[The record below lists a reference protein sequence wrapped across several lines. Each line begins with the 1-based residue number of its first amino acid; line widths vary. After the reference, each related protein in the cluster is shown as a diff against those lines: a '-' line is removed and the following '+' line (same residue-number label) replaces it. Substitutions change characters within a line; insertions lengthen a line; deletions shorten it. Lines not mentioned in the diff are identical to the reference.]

1 MVQTAPVH
9 AGVLGQRVLRPV
21 KLRPCKW
28 PCASVAGERKVFKSA
43 AVLLKGSKV
52 SGVSF
57 FSKRCTRI
65 HTEERLHAYKCYPEP
80 DLRAALAVQEVLWSL
95 WRQATKQLCF
105 PNGPLVPFSGFS
117 FMGDG
122 SV

>member
-1 MVQTAPVH
+1 MHT
-9 AGVLGQRVLRPV
+9 
-21 KLRPCKW
+21 
-28 PCASVAGERKVFKSA
+28 SA
-43 AVLLKGSKV
+43 I
-52 SGVSF
+52 
-57 FSKRCTRI
+57 C
-65 HTEERLHAYKCYPEP
+65 PEP
-80 DLRAALAVQEVLWSL
+80 DPRAALDVQEVLWSP

>member
-9 AGVLGQRVLRPV
+9 AGVLGQLVLRPV

-28 PCASVAGERKVFKSA
+28 LCASVAGERKVLKSA

-65 HTEERLHAYKCYPEP
+65 HTEERLHAYECCLP
-80 DLRAALAVQEVLWSL
+80 RTRSQS
-95 WRQATKQLCF
+95 R
-105 PNGPLVPFSGFS
+105 SGCA
-117 FMGDG
+117 G
-122 SV
+122 SVMVALETSNKTAMLSQWSFSSFLRLQLHGRW